1 MVSNLQK
8 CALSAKPCSSS
19 KAGWYKFVS
28 NPRWYRMQARFGA
41 YFLFALIA
49 APIATASA
57 AGMPDIKSGPS
68 NAVPQCVTPGRLLA
82 YLKSRNP
89 ELDRR
94 FESLPGDYMR
104 LGEDLGVRWDYAF
117 FQMVLET
124 GALSFKSSGR
134 AGDVKPNQ
142 NNFAGLGAT
151 GKGAPGE
158 SFSDIA
164 TGVRAHLE
172 HLLLYAGQPVAAPIA
187 ERTRKVHEWGVL
199 TSWQAG
205 FTRPITYADLAAKWA
220 PGSNA
225 YSKNMESVAQGFQDF
240 CRKADPKP
248 ELLAAVRRSRLAAEQ
263 QETAS
268 ERPGQM
274 LARRAIE
281 NGKTEDNNRRLGLG
295 AQEPAQPSATLAKA
309 PPTPFKIL
317 NAPAEPEQERPP
329 VPLAR
334 VQTQPVAQPVAQAP
348 DQAPAFRSGMLN
360 MPARQAPREPMRAE
374 PVSAPVAPQAAPQ
387 QPVAQAPA
395 ALPPAAKANPPA
407 APRKDVKVASAATA
421 ARPAGD
427 AVAAGQKCRVW
438 TASYGGQKALI
449 IRSIID
455 RVINFT
461 VLDVNE
467 GAEKRE
473 ADAFI
478 AAYAKNGAVTGEF
491 ASQTVAL
498 DKAFELCPEG

>member
-1 MVSNLQK
+1 
-8 CALSAKPCSSS
+8 
-19 KAGWYKFVS
+19 
-28 NPRWYRMQARFGA
+28 
-41 YFLFALIA
+41 
-49 APIATASA
+49 
-57 AGMPDIKSGPS
+57 MPDIKSGPR
-68 NAVPQCVTPGRLLA
+68 NAVPECVTPGRLVA

-104 LGEDLGVRWDYAF
+104 LGEELGVRWDYAF

-124 GALSFKSSGR
+124 GALSFKNAGR

-158 SFSDIA
+158 SFPDIS

-172 HLLLYAGQPVAAPIA
+172 HLLLYSGQRLDSPVA
-187 ERTRKVHEWGVL
+187 ERTRKVQEWGVL
-199 TSWQAG
+199 TQWQSG
-205 FTRPITYADLAAKWA
+205 FTRPITFADLAAKWA

-225 YSKNMESVAQGFQDF
+225 YSKMMEDLARGFQDF
-240 CRKADPKP
+240 CRRPDPKP
-248 ELLAAVRRSRLAAEQ
+248 ELLAAVRKARLASAEQ
-263 QETAS
+263 PAAT
-268 ERPGQM
+268 ERPGQV

-281 NGKTEDNNRRLGLG
+281 IGKVENDNRRAGVG
-295 AQEPAQPSATLAKA
+295 AQEPAEPATLAKA

-317 NAPAEPEQERPP
+317 NTPAQDTEPERPP

-334 VQTQPVAQPVAQAP
+334 VQTQPIAAQPVAQPVAQAQP
-348 DQAPAFRSGMLN
+348 EQVSTFRSGMLN
-360 MPARQAPREPMRAE
+360 MGPRQ
-374 PVSAPVAPQAAPQ
+374 APVAPQAPQGPVVSIPAP
-387 QPVAQAPA
+387 PPPA
-395 ALPPAAKANPPA
+395 ALPPAAQPPA
-407 APRKDVKVASAATA
+407 AQQPVAHAPAAVQQPQPPAAQVQAQNQAQNQVKAPPAQPRKEVKVASAANA
-421 ARPAGD
+421 ARPAVD
-427 AVAAGQKCRVW
+427 PGQKCRVW

-449 IRSIID
+449 IRSVID
-455 RVINFT
+455 KVINFT

-491 ASQTVAL
+491 TSQTMAL